1 MRESMTVTL
10 QQLREN
16 TRMIEQ
22 YKVRLQTMKIRIA
35 IEQKVK
41 ESYSSAKFEERY
53 QMLENQIRDSTA
65 KQEALQV
72 QVKQIQQGW
81 GEYYSRGISEIKERF
96 EQINSTTIVT
106 YMDQQKVESENLDRE
121 LEVIMGE
128 VQQLE
133 IDVQSTDSTQVSS
146 QGATDDDNS

>member
-1 MRESMTVTL
+1 
-10 QQLREN
+10 
-16 TRMIEQ
+16 
-22 YKVRLQTMKIRIA
+22 MKIRIA

-96 EQINSTTIVT
+96 EQINSATIVT

-121 LEVIMGE
+121 LETIMGE

-133 IDVQSTDSTQVSS
+133 IDVQSTGSTQVS
-146 QGATDDDNS
+146 DDENSNEAIVQLKFQAE